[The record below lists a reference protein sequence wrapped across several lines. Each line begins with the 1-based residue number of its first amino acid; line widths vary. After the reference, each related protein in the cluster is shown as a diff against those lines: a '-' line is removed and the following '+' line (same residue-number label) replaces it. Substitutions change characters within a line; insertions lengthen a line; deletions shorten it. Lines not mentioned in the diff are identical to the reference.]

1 MERPNQV
8 LKLINAHITTTTTV
22 MTQHDFLREI
32 YNDFCIKNDM
42 PKHIKSENL
51 SRDIMSG
58 YLSAGDI
65 KYASK
70 EWYSFTKYQ
79 KDWLNAFLVL
89 WETVEE
95 QSCMERMR

>member
-1 MERPNQV
+1 
-8 LKLINAHITTTTTV
+8 

-65 KYASK
+65 KFASAK
-70 EWYSFTKYQ
+70 YSLTKHQ
-79 KDWLNAFLVL
+79 KDWLQAYLIL
-89 WETVEE
+89 WANVEE
-95 QSCMERMR
+95 KSYMESLI

>member
-1 MERPNQV
+1 
-8 LKLINAHITTTTTV
+8 
-22 MTQHDFLREI
+22 MTQHDFLKEI
-32 YNDFCIKNDM
+32 YNDFCIKNNM

-65 KYASK
+65 R
-70 EWYSFTKYQ
+70 YSSIESSLTKYQ

-89 WETVEE
+89 WETTNGGEDI
-95 QSCMERMR
+95 

>member
-1 MERPNQV
+1 
-8 LKLINAHITTTTTV
+8 

-65 KYASK
+65 KFASAK
-70 EWYSFTKYQ
+70 YSLTKHQ
-79 KDWLNAFLVL
+79 KDWLQAYLIL
-89 WETVEE
+89 WANVEE
-95 QSCMERMR
+95 KSYMESLV

>member
-8 LKLINAHITTTTTV
+8 LKLINAHLTTTTIV

-65 KYASK
+65 VYASNK
-70 EWYSFTKYQ
+70 YSINQVSKR
-79 KDWLNAFLVL
+79 LVKRL
-89 WETVEE
+89 PSPLGE
-95 QSCMERMR
+95 Q

>member
-1 MERPNQV
+1 
-8 LKLINAHITTTTTV
+8 

-42 PKHIKSENL
+42 PKHKGG
-51 SRDIMSG
+51 G

-65 KYASK
+65 VYASNK
-70 EWYSFTKYQ
+70 YQLTKYQ

-95 QSCMERMR
+95 QCYMERMR

>member
-1 MERPNQV
+1 
-8 LKLINAHITTTTTV
+8 

-65 KYASK
+65 VYASNK
-70 EWYSFTKYQ
+70 YQLTKYQ
-79 KDWLNAFLVL
+79 KDWLNAFIVL

-95 QSCMERMR
+95 QCYMERMR